1 MALSDQSK
9 RSSGSAL
16 QEDLEKELDQ
26 TKQTLEDVNL
36 KLEQSQAEVSKIAK
50 RNASITARLQQVQN
64 RADLVSQSEERSIYD
79 LALETQQRLF
89 VMRGQVDKF
98 QSDKKHLEKYKD
110 LLAKT
115 LAVLENGNSASLQE
129 STKEAFRVVE
139 ATIQAQEA
147 ERQRLS
153 RQMHDGPAQALS
165 NFILQTEIAMRFF
178 DIDPEKARDELLEL
192 KDASTSAFQQVRDFV
207 FELRPM
213 MLDDLGLIPTLKRYV
228 ESFQERTDIQVDLGI
243 TGKER
248 RLESYIEVVIFR
260 SIQELLIFAQHQNQA
275 THVKVHV
282 DIGESIAKVTVEDD
296 GKAFDENATSR
307 GSGLTIKVIRDRIE
321 MLGGYMEIEE
331 NDVGEGSYIHLQ
343 LPVGISG
350 QEVFT
355 DS

>member
-1 MALSDQSK
+1 MALNDKSK
-9 RSSGSAL
+9 KRSGSAL
-16 QEDLEKELDQ
+16 REDLEQELDQ
-26 TKQTLEDVNL
+26 TTHRLEDVNL

-50 RNASITARLQQVQN
+50 RNASINARLQQVQN
-64 RADLVSQSEERSIYD
+64 QPDSVSQSEERSIYD

-110 LLAKT
+110 LLSKT
-115 LAVLENGNSASLQE
+115 LAVLEDGDSASVHE

-178 DIDPEKARDELLEL
+178 DIDPDKARDELLEL
-192 KDASTSAFQQVRDFV
+192 KEASTSAFQQVRDFV

-228 ESFQERTDIQVDLGI
+228 ESFQERTEIQVDLSI
-243 TGKER
+243 TGTER

-275 THVKVHV
+275 THVKIKV
-282 DIGESIAKVTVEDD
+282 DIGEAVAKVSVEDD
-296 GKAFDENATSR
+296 GRGFDEEATSR

-331 NDVGEGSYIHLQ
+331 NDLGEGSYIHLQ
-343 LPVGISG
+343 LPVGVSG

>member
-1 MALSDQSK
+1 MALNDQSN
-9 RSSGSAL
+9 RDSSSAL
-16 QEDLEKELDQ
+16 RKDLEQELNQ
-26 TKQTLEDVNL
+26 TTRILEDVNL

-50 RNASITARLQQVQN
+50 RNASITARLQQIQN
-64 RADLVSQSEERSIYD
+64 QPDSVSQSEERSIYD

-110 LLAKT
+110 LLSKT
-115 LAVLENGNSASLQE
+115 LAVLENGDSDSLQE

-178 DIDPEKARDELLEL
+178 DIDPERAREELLEL

-213 MLDDLGLIPTLKRYV
+213 MLDDLGLIPTLKRYI
-228 ESFQERTDIQVDLGI
+228 ESFQERTEIQVDLGI
-243 TGKER
+243 TGIER

-275 THVKVHV
+275 TRVEVQV
-282 DIGESIAKVTVEDD
+282 DIGESVAKVSMEDD
-296 GKAFDENATSR
+296 GRGFDENAISR

-331 NDVGEGSYIHLQ
+331 NDLGEGSYIHLQ
-343 LPVGISG
+343 LPVGVSG